1 MSDFNV
7 YTEIKQEFRYLFP
20 GRKVSLII
28 FHLYQRVQMGEID
41 STFTEDDIMK
51 SVQYVD
57 PAEKNNKHQSWN
69 ELIRNLQKYFLWRD
83 VEKGTYRLRPYAENY
98 CKGPAELL
106 EEAFKPTEIE
116 RHFKFMLNAF
126 QPDFFQ
132 EWYEDTFLLYTS
144 KLDSQIAALDWQVG
158 KAVAEFREIVASDRE
173 YDIERLRNM
182 LDTLTGLREKT
193 GQMNYAF
200 ASSHDITRKLRE
212 YQNSGCENI
221 YYKEANQV
229 IVYFNDLRKNLRI
242 INGKIDMLKPKLNE
256 FIRDINRQ
264 DFYKKYKL
272 FLNYLLTE
280 SRHVKSE
287 VALPPA
293 IPPKIIKAD
302 EVMRFT
308 IVKEQWEEGKTLPG
322 KNKFRHIA
330 ISHDEIDEAYQK
342 DQQLHQT
349 REKIRYYRKEL
360 QQMLDSTGTVDYSA
374 WFHNLLIKEK
384 GNINI
389 LSRLTSLV
397 MTFYNRDKMYK
408 VETSE
413 EKISNH
419 QYPSISI
426 WKTII
431 YRKK

>member
-1 MSDFNV
+1 
-7 YTEIKQEFRYLFP
+7 
-20 GRKVSLII
+20 
-28 FHLYQRVQMGEID
+28 
-41 STFTEDDIMK
+41 
-51 SVQYVD
+51 
-57 PAEKNNKHQSWN
+57 
-69 ELIRNLQKYFLWRD
+69 
-83 VEKGTYRLRPYAENY
+83 
-98 CKGPAELL
+98 
-106 EEAFKPTEIE
+106 
-116 RHFKFMLNAF
+116 
-126 QPDFFQ
+126 
-132 EWYEDTFLLYTS
+132 
-144 KLDSQIAALDWQVG
+144 
-158 KAVAEFREIVASDRE
+158 
-173 YDIERLRNM
+173 
-182 LDTLTGLREKT
+182 
-193 GQMNYAF
+193 
-200 ASSHDITRKLRE
+200 
-212 YQNSGCENI
+212 
-221 YYKEANQV
+221 
-229 IVYFNDLRKNLRI
+229 
-242 INGKIDMLKPKLNE
+242 MLKPKFNE

-293 IPPKIIKAD
+293 IPPKIIEAD

-360 QQMLDSTGTVDYSA
+360 QQMLDSMGTVDYSA

-397 MTFYNRDKMYK
+397 MTFYNRGKIYK